1 MMISKLTPLQLE
13 SVKKSYL
20 NIVALFLSH
29 DEVNSRYFRCL
40 LKWGFQLHIGPDD
53 LRQHAELVGLQF
65 TSPEEMSKKAE
76 EIFNLVT
83 MIYLDKVVED
93 AELEVATIY
102 AEKLGFPS
110 SLVSEFFTAIATAD
124 EEGDTLESVQSR
136 VKEFLRMVDKNSP
149 GS

>member
-1 MMISKLTPLQLE
+1 MIQELTPSQLE

-29 DEVNSRYFRCL
+29 EEVNSRYFRCL

-53 LRQHAELVGLQF
+53 LRKHADLSGLQF
-65 TSPEEMSKKAE
+65 THPEETERKAE

-93 AELEVATIY
+93 AELEVATLY

-110 SLVSEFFTAIATAD
+110 GLVSEFFTAIATAD
-124 EEGDTLESVQSR
+124 EEGDTLESVHSR
-136 VKEFLRMVDKNSP
+136 LKDFVRMAGRKES
-149 GS
+149 